1 VEEAHLRRF
10 ARNFAPVRAAVA
22 PPLPVPGMA
31 TEAVLV
37 ETYEPGAPPARA
49 ARRVPAA
56 RARPGGGARGSWDRA
71 ASALAVAPLAR
82 AVLVSRTG
90 AGDVHLVRVHA
101 PGEGCF
107 RACDSGLDLRALA
120 CPHVY

>member
-56 RARPGGGARGSWDRA
+56 GRGRAGVRMEAGTARPARSY
-71 ASALAVAPLAR
+71 LHCPAR
-82 AVLVSRTG
+82 AGRVGLVQATCTPCACMR
-90 AGDVHLVRVHA
+90 
-101 PGEGCF
+101 PGE
-107 RACDSGLDLRALA
+107 LA
-120 CPHVY
+120 FSV